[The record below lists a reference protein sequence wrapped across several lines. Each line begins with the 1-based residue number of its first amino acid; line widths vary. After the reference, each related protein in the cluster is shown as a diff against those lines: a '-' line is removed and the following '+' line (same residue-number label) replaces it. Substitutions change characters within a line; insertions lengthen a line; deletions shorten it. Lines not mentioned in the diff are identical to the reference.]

1 MEYVDVL
8 SEVRNAQR
16 FAPSARQVI
25 GKLPA
30 APFTEILLTALLK
43 KDKPRIA
50 HRWDGEHGGWF
61 NAKVKSLVTTGEN
74 EGKWMVRYHAAQGHA
89 AYDEYHTLNL
99 KTTGSTSCG

>member
-1 MEYVDVL
+1 ML

-61 NAKVKSLVTTGEN
+61 NAKVKSLVTTGER
-74 EGKWMVRYHAAQGHA
+74 GQVDGALLSRCAGARGVRRVPYS
-89 AYDEYHTLNL
+89 E
-99 KTTGSTSCG
+99 S